1 MSRMKN
7 KLVIDSWTRGV
18 AASSHNGALRTDG
31 VNLYSYNLLIGFTTP
46 EGRKVLLDYTARTGN
61 FRSMTTSG
69 KHISP
74 TRRFADD
81 TINPSVVQNLDA
93 IDGRRPF

>member
-1 MSRMKN
+1 MITSN
-7 KLVIDSWTRGV
+7 ENV
-18 AASSHNGALRTDG
+18 ARRWSNGQNARNHNNVFTTDG
-31 VNLYSYNLLIGFTTP
+31 QNLYSYNLLIGFTTP
-46 EGRKVLLDYTARTGN
+46 EGRKILLDYTARTGN

-81 TINPSVVQNLDA
+81 TLNPSIVQNLHT
-93 IDGRRPF
+93 INGGRPF

>member
-1 MSRMKN
+1 MITSN
-7 KLVIDSWTRGV
+7 ENV
-18 AASSHNGALRTDG
+18 ARRWSNGQIARNHNNCFRSDG
-31 VNLYSYNLLIGFTTP
+31 QNLFSYNLLIGFTTP

-81 TINPSVVQNLDA
+81 TLNPSVVQNLDT
-93 IDGRRPF
+93 IDGGRPF